1 MRSTNALLVLMV
13 GMSSTLIGIGLS
25 RFAFTPLIP
34 MLSSEGWFSV
44 IETSYLGSLNLL
56 GYLIGALSAHR
67 LAQQVGDRLLL
78 TVAALVVSVSYF
90 VCFLPIHYL
99 WVAGWR
105 VLAGVAGGHLMVIG
119 PAFALLHSHKNYRNA
134 VMTMIFMGIGLGVV
148 LSSAIIPL
156 LLRFSLS
163 IIWLAIGS
171 LSLCISAVMI
181 FGLRQLPAISH
192 SSLSSEPSSSFAIG
206 AVWLVIAAYAL
217 DAAGFIPHTIFWV
230 DYLVRERN
238 FTQPQPQALWFW
250 FAFGG
255 GCLSGPLMAKWLVSR
270 FSWHRALWVAY
281 ALKAAAILLPVL
293 TAQPLWLF
301 CSAFIVGAMTPG
313 IVALTAGRIAELVG
327 TTLHSYYWGK
337 ATAGF
342 ALLQAISGGMMA
354 YYYQH
359 VAEYIPLFTT
369 ATLLMLF
376 ALLCISLSPFF
387 HSKSVKQSC

>member
-1 MRSTNALLVLMV
+1 MRSTNTLLVLMV

-44 IETSYLGSLNLL
+44 AQTSYLGSLNLL

-78 TVAALVVSVSYF
+78 IIATVLVSVSYLA
-90 VCFLPIHYL
+90 CFLPMHYW

-105 VLAGVAGGHLMVIG
+105 VIAGAAGGYLMVIG
-119 PAFALLHSHKNYRNA
+119 PALALQHSDKPHRNT

-148 LSSAIIPL
+148 FSAVIMPL
-156 LLRFSLS
+156 LLQFSLS
-163 IIWLAIGS
+163 VTWLAIGS
-171 LSLCISAVMI
+171 LSL
-181 FGLRQLPAISH
+181 AISGLMIIALKRLPVIPRAIV
-192 SSLSSEPSSSFAIG
+192 SSDASAPVATG

-230 DYLVRERN
+230 DYLVRERY
-238 FTQPQPQALWFW
+238 FTPPQALWFW

-293 TAQPLWLF
+293 TAQPFWLF

-359 VAEYIPLFTT
+359 VAEYIPLFIT

>member
-1 MRSTNALLVLMV
+1 MRSTNTLLVLMV

-44 IETSYLGSLNLL
+44 VETSYLGSLNLL

-163 IIWLAIGS
+163 ITWLAIGS

-192 SSLSSEPSSSFAIG
+192 SSLSSEPSSSFATG

-238 FTQPQPQALWFW
+238 FTQLQALWLW

-255 GCLSGPLMAKWLVSR
+255 GCLSGPLIAKWLVSQL
-270 FSWHRALWVAY
+270 SWHRALWVAY
-281 ALKAAAILLPVL
+281 ALKAFAILLPVL
-293 TAQPLWLF
+293 TAMPVLLF
-301 CSAFIVGAMTPG
+301 CSAFIVGALTPG

-327 TTLHSYYWGK
+327 TTRHQYYWGR

-342 ALLQAISGGMMA
+342 ALLQALSGWGMSF
-354 YYYQH
+354 YYQK
-359 VAEYIPLFTT
+359 VGEYAPLFIT
-369 ATLLMLF
+369 AALLMLF
-376 ALLCISLSPFF
+376 GLLCIWASPFF
-387 HSKSVKQSC
+387 RSKSVKQSC